1 MLGFSSINRL
11 MAIVAH
17 PDDEILGL
25 GGTLHKIK
33 LETNCEIKVII
44 LGEGITSRTSK
55 PHNDE
60 IKNKLKIHQN
70 NILQAKRIIGYD
82 YLSTYQLPDNQF
94 DSIPLLSII
103 KIIEE
108 EKNEFNPEIVLTHHI
123 GDVNIDHQLTFNA
136 VNTAF
141 RPQPGEDFKGVL
153 TFETPSGTEWISPN
167 DPRNFNPNFFVELKK
182 MDVDKKIKAME
193 CYEFEKRCF
202 PHPRSPEAL
211 LNRAIYWGVRVGL
224 NYAEPFQLIKYISR
238 NEKH

>member
-1 MLGFSSINRL
+1 MLRLLNVKRL
-11 MAIVAH
+11 MVIVAH

-33 LETNCEIKVII
+33 SETNCEIKVVI
-44 LGEGITSRTSK
+44 LGEGITSRTSN
-55 PHNDE
+55 PINTE

-70 NILQAKRIIGYD
+70 NILQAKKIIGYD

-103 KIIEE
+103 KIIEK
-108 EKNEFNPEIVLTHHI
+108 EKKEYKPEIVLTHHL

-153 TFETPSGTEWISPN
+153 TFETPSGTEWISQN
-167 DPRNFNPNFFVELKK
+167 DPRKFNPNFFVELKK
-182 MDVDKKIKAME
+182 IDVDKKIEAME
-193 CYEFEKRCF
+193 TYDFEKRVF
-202 PHPRSPEAL
+202 PHPRSPKAL
-211 LNRAIYWGVRVGL
+211 LNRAIHWGVCVGL
-224 NYAEPFQLIKYISR
+224 NYVEPFQIVRYISK
-238 NEKH
+238 NENY